1 MRRSSLSFP
10 CLEDEMVQ
18 TGILENCPSNPTDK
32 VIIVA
37 ESKLLQ
43 EVLLKPIKQCDLL
56 SGKGFELPGEYFEE
70 KARGTKNKVLLM
82 EMPEIHLGPEERT
95 KACWSS
101 PINKTWEVNGTK
113 TEIGESNI
121 SNGQSSNSLLTLSK
135 RLNNYFFNG
144 FLDGNCIPFFCA
156 GSQVGMV
163 CPAVVIQLANYPNV
177 FSITKESVTFAVDL
191 NDVNKRNLALDQ
203 VLRDLRS
210 KDVFIPLRGWR
221 DECYEI
227 KRKFSEPPLFKIER
241 SASPLFG
248 MRKYGVQINGYVNHS
263 SFGLCIWFQK
273 RSPTKPTWP
282 NMMDNFVGGGLSEG
296 ISVLDTAIKEAGEEA
311 NVPSSLSANLKPAG
325 SVSFFHGSERGI
337 HPNTEFVFDLELPQ
351 DFVPHN
357 NDGEVSGWQLVPVD
371 QVVEVIC
378 SKDFKITSSPVVMD
392 WLIRRGIV
400 TVDNEP
406 DLPEV
411 VELIHLP
418 LHHFYR

>member
-1 MRRSSLSFP
+1 MK
-10 CLEDEMVQ
+10 DGMVQ
-18 TGILENCPSNPTDK
+18 NGILQKCPSNASDN
-32 VIIVA
+32 VIIVG
-37 ESKLLQ
+37 ENTLLQ
-43 EVLLKPIKQCDLL
+43 EVLLQPIQQCGAL
-56 SGKGFELPGEYFEE
+56 SAVEGLNLKGDYCEESADMNTVMMMEPPHINLGKEEL
-70 KARGTKNKVLLM
+70 TL
-82 EMPEIHLGPEERT
+82 
-95 KACWSS
+95 ACWDNHVCES
-101 PINKTWEVNGTK
+101 WEKNVPTSEK
-113 TEIGESNI
+113 EESNI
-121 SNGQSSNSLLTLSK
+121 STIQNPKSLLTLCK
-135 RLNNYFFNG
+135 RLNNFFFEG

-156 GSQVGMV
+156 RSQVGMV
-163 CPAVVIQLANYPNV
+163 SPAVVVQLANYPEI
-177 FSITKESVTFAVDL
+177 FSITKESVTFAAAIDE
-191 NDVNKRNLALDQ
+191 VNIRNQALDQ
-203 VLRDLRS
+203 VLRDLRA
-210 KDVFIPLRGWR
+210 KDAFIPLRGWR

-263 SFGLCIWFQK
+263 SLGLCIWFQK

-311 NVPSSLSANLKPAG
+311 NVPRELAAHLKPAG
-325 SVSFFHGSERGI
+325 SVSFFHGSDRGI
-337 HPNTEFVFDLELPQ
+337 HPNTEFVFDLELPE

-371 QVVEVIC
+371 QIVEVIC

-392 WLIRRGIV
+392 WLIRRGII

-411 VELIHLP
+411 VELLHLP
-418 LHHFYR
+418 LHNFYR